1 MSKVTIVGVGS
12 VGAACALAIVAQRRC
27 SELVL
32 YDVNKDLVEGEAMD
46 LQHAYAFHG
55 VVVKAARGWEDTG
68 CSDVIVIT
76 AGARQKSGESRLE
89 LNERNSA
96 IMKSIVPN
104 LVMHSHSAVIIV
116 VSNPCD
122 VMAKMVHDMS
132 FLPPGRVLGSG
143 TYLDSSRFRS
153 FVAKRLNVDPVHVH
167 GLIIGE
173 HGDSSLL
180 HESTANCGGALLSQM
195 LSPEELVD
203 MHSRVVSS
211 AQDIIAK
218 RGYTSSGIG
227 FTVSRLVDKILRDSH
242 SVVPVSTSV
251 KGLFGIT
258 EDVFL
263 SVPCVI
269 GKHGVERV
277 LPIQMSSEE
286 LQKLRDSATRIALA
300 ST

>member
-12 VGAACALAIVAQRRC
+12 VGAACAMAIVAQRRC

-32 YDVNKDLVEGEAMD
+32 YDVNTDLVEGEAMD

-55 VVVKAARGWEDTG
+55 VAVKAANGWQDTSG
-68 CSDVIVIT
+68 SDIIVIT
-76 AGARQKSGESRLE
+76 AGARQKPGESRLE
-89 LNERNSA
+89 LNGRNAA

-104 LVMHSHSAVIIV
+104 LVMHSHTAVIIV

-167 GLIIGE
+167 GLIVGE
-173 HGDSSLL
+173 HGDS
-180 HESTANCGGALLSQM
+180 T
-195 LSPEELVD
+195 EELCD
-203 MHSRVVSS
+203 MHSCVVSS

-269 GKHGVERV
+269 GRSGVERV
-277 LPIQMSSEE
+277 LQIQMSPEE
-286 LQKLRDSATRIALA
+286 LQKLRDSATRIASA
-300 ST
+300 